1 MITSNNGI
9 QLIKQFEGF
18 SSNPYLDSVGVATIG
33 IGTTF
38 YMNGVRVSIHDH
50 PITEQS
56 AIQILEFHLKTI
68 EESLAKLVTS
78 HINQNQ
84 FDALVSFC
92 YNLGVNAFEGSTL
105 RRLINANPN
114 DPNIPA
120 QFERWDNAGGKQL
133 PGLYTRRVKEA
144 QLYVS

>member
-1 MITSNNGI
+1 M
-9 QLIKQFEGF
+9 
-18 SSNPYLDSVGVATIG
+18 
-33 IGTTF
+33 
-38 YMNGVRVSIHDH
+38 
-50 PITEQS
+50 
-56 AIQILEFHLKTI
+56 
-68 EESLAKLVTS
+68 TS